1 MLGSYTKTKLL
12 KQYMLPVICTN
23 IFSSWAAHNKI
34 FLFLKHTILVSLALM
49 SVKVK
54 EMYST
59 YSIIS
64 VNIQALGIQIPN

>member
-1 MLGSYTKTKLL
+1 MK
-12 KQYMLPVICTN
+12 IFTN
-23 IFSSWAAHNKI
+23 IFSSWAAHIIKY

-54 EMYST
+54 EMYNI

>member
-1 MLGSYTKTKLL
+1 MKTKLL
-12 KQYMLPVICTN
+12 KQYVFNIIFNN
-23 IFSSWAAHNKI
+23 IFSSHATYNKI
-34 FLFLKHTILVSLALM
+34 FSLVNHTILVSLALM

-54 EMYST
+54 EMYNI